1 MSNQICNSWFLFLI
15 IVLIPTTSM
24 FLLSLLIQQAN
35 LSYYL
40 VYVASLYLLMSIWLY
55 DFAMTKCNQKRTE
68 IIREKA

>member
-1 MSNQICNSWFLFLI
+1 M
-15 IVLIPTTSM
+15 LIPTTSV
-24 FLLSLLIQQAN
+24 FLLSLLIQRAN

-55 DFAMTKCNQKRTE
+55 DFAMHKCNQERTK